1 MGRVRLVCQARKEEL
16 VNENSLK
23 CEPIR
28 MPGDVIL
35 CPLGHATGLLKL

>member
-1 MGRVRLVCQARKEEL
+1 MGRVRLVRRAIKEEL
-16 VNENSLK
+16 MNENSLK

-28 MPGDVIL
+28 MPGDVFL